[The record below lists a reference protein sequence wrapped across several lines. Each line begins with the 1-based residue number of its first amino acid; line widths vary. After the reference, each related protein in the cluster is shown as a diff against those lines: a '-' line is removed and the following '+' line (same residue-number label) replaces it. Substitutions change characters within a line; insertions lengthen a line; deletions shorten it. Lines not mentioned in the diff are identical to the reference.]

1 MKKKSKIV
9 ITSLS
14 LATII
19 VIPSAVFAY
28 GKNEL
33 YDLFDSGDYTQSRN
47 STLRMVESGM
57 SLRIEPKWD
66 NTYKTK
72 IVADGS
78 FKIKN
83 TSKAYS
89 QRVYASRARL
99 YAYRDGAIYYTLAE
113 ANTKYKLKDFTLQPG
128 KTSKEQYAE
137 FVRSSKGFSKTKAE
151 YYCLHVPVKEG
162 KGKEHS
168 VGMCVDNVWFKK

>member
-1 MKKKSKIV
+1 MKKKTKLT

-14 LATII
+14 LVALIG
-19 VIPSAVFAY
+19 VPSAVFAY

-33 YDLFDSGDYTQSRN
+33 YDLFDAGDYTQSRN

-57 SLRIEPKWD
+57 SLRIEPNWD
-66 NTYKTK
+66 TTYKK
-72 IVADGS
+72 QIVVDGS

-89 QRVYASRARL
+89 QRVYTSKARL
-99 YAYRDGAIYYTLAE
+99 YAYRNGAVYYTLAE
-113 ANTKYKLKDFTLQPG
+113 ANTKYKLKDFTLKPG

-137 FVRSSKGFSKTKAE
+137 FVRSSKGFDKTKAE

-168 VGMCVDNVWFKK
+168 VGMCVDNVRFKK

>member
-1 MKKKSKIV
+1 MQKRTKV
-9 ITSLS
+9 AVTSAA

-19 VIPSAVFAY
+19 VIPTAVFAY
-28 GKNEL
+28 GKDEL
-33 YDLFDSGDYTQSRN
+33 YDLLDSGDYSESRN
-47 STLRMVESGM
+47 STLRIADEGM
-57 SLRIEPKWD
+57 SLRIEPAWD
-66 NTYKTK
+66 NEYKK
-72 IVADGS
+72 QIVVDGS

-89 QRVYASRARL
+89 QRVYASKAKF
-99 YAYRDGAIYYTLAE
+99 YAYRDGAVYYTLAE
-113 ANTKYKLKDFTLQPG
+113 ANTKYKLEDFTLKPG
-128 KTSKEQYAE
+128 ATSKQQYAE